1 MLNQARKGFGNL
13 GVAQAVVDSALVHL
27 ERWLQDPNTADYRP
41 LIARLI
47 QDGRWELLLD
57 SFYQVIPFGTGG
69 RRGPIG
75 VGPNRINPYTIG
87 SSVQGHAQ
95 YLRQRHEGELSV
107 VIAYDVRHYQ
117 DLRKLY
123 PKDVP
128 NPVLGFTSR
137 DFAELAA
144 GVYAAN
150 GVRST
155 MLDRGDDSFIS
166 TPELSFAIRH
176 LGTKGGLNVSAS
188 HNPPDDNGAKIYNQL
203 GGQEI
208 PPYEEE
214 LVDIVNTVTSVQRMD
229 WLQAKEQGLVQILA
243 PSVRQAYLDVNIAQA
258 RQSPSVASRGAK
270 VVFTALH
277 GTGDTTV
284 VPVLRGAG
292 FSCILEPTQAAH
304 DGSFPNVPFG
314 IPNPEVPQSMDR
326 AVALAERE
334 DADLVMACDP
344 DADRLGLVVK
354 HQGSWRFINGNELGA
369 LAAWIALS
377 SPPSD
382 NPIVMKSLVTSSLVN
397 RVAQAKGAQFHG
409 DLLVGFKYVAEALRC
424 LEETGVYQHLKGSA
438 LDYTI
443 GVEESHGVLVT
454 SQIRDKD
461 AAGAA
466 VLLAE
471 AASLLKVQGQTL
483 VDLLNQIWVEVGYV
497 SNRLISTVMRGASGK
512 ARIDAIQDSFRQDP
526 PSEIGGRKVLK
537 YTDLLD
543 EAGPMG
549 ALVSNTDRSSRNVL
563 IFELEGG
570 RIILRPSGTE
580 PKNKIYAELG
590 SAPGGKLST
599 EIPLADAA
607 CQALAEDCAT
617 LMLGRV
623 GLFLPRWALKV
634 SDLVP
639 VEQKLDL
646 AQTLMPA
653 LVAKLSAGETD
664 LNAWLD
670 EKLADYGKDPRG
682 LVSDAVR
689 AYVKTEQPSCA
700 AQLLAL
706 FA

>member
-1 MLNQARKGFGNL
+1 MLNQAREGFGSL
-13 GVAQAVVDSALVHL
+13 GVAQVFVDSAMVHL
-27 ERWLQDPNTADYRP
+27 ERWLQDPNTADYVP
-41 LIARLI
+41 LITRLI
-47 QDGRWELLLD
+47 QDRRWELLLD
-57 SFYQVIPFGTGG
+57 SFYQIIPFGTGG

-87 SSVQGHAQ
+87 SSIQGHAQ

-150 GVRST
+150 GVQST

-208 PPYEEE
+208 PPYDEE
-214 LVDIVNTVTSVQRMD
+214 LVDIVNTVTSVERMD
-229 WLQAKEQGLVQILA
+229 WLQAKEQGLVRILDPA
-243 PSVRQAYLDVNIAQA
+243 VRQAYLDANIAQA
-258 RQSPSVASRGAK
+258 RQAPSVASRGAK

-292 FSCILEPTQAAH
+292 FDCILEPTQAAH

-314 IPNPEVPQSMDR
+314 IPNPEVRQSMDR
-326 AVALAERE
+326 AVALAEAE
-334 DADLVMACDP
+334 GADLVMACDP

-354 HQGSWRFINGNELGA
+354 HQGSWRFINGNEMGA
-369 LAAWIALS
+369 LAAWVALS
-377 SPPSD
+377 SPPTD

-424 LEETGVYQHLKGSA
+424 LEESGSYQHLKGSA
-438 LDYTI
+438 LDYTV

-454 SQIRDKD
+454 SEIRDKD

-471 AASLLKVQGQTL
+471 AASLLKVEGKTL
-483 VDLLNQIWVEVGYV
+483 VDLLHQIWTEVGYV

-512 ARIDAIQDSFRQDP
+512 GQIDAIQDSFRQNP
-526 PSEIGGRKVLK
+526 PTEVAGRKVLK
-537 YTDLLD
+537 FTDLLD
-543 EAGPMG
+543 ESGPMG
-549 ALVSNTDRSSRNVL
+549 KLVSNTDRSSRNVM

-580 PKNKIYAELG
+580 PKNKVYAELG
-590 SAPGGKLST
+590 TSPGGDLGV
-599 EIPLADAA
+599 EIPATDAA
-607 CQALAEDCAT
+607 CQALAEDFAT

-623 GLFLPRWALKV
+623 DLFLPRWALKV

-639 VEQKLDL
+639 VEQKLHL
-646 AQTLMPA
+646 AQELVPA
-653 LVAKLSAGETD
+653 LLEKLSAGETGLD
-664 LNAWLD
+664 AWLD
-670 EKLADYGKDPRG
+670 AELGSYGKDPRG
-682 LVSDAVR
+682 LVSDAIAAFVDS
-689 AYVKTEQPSCA
+689 ESPSCGSE
-700 AQLLAL
+700 LIAL
-706 FA
+706 FR